1 MIPSAIEFSNMKG
14 AFEPSKNSEL
24 RNLGNFERNLRAISV
39 SPNINENLHLKSIR
53 GFKRRMLRNND
64 NLNQNQSFQIHH
76 NNINILKGNN
86 EVMNSD
92 LSGIYFHEPKGNSLS
107 NERNSYN
114 KNHFNSNVEFS
125 LPILKSR
132 QINEINGK
140 NQNNFLQYEPRNV
153 NESLVKN
160 TKVKIKRSII
170 QDYIKLITIL
180 RNKD

>member
-1 MIPSAIEFSNMKG
+1 M
-14 AFEPSKNSEL
+14 
-24 RNLGNFERNLRAISV
+24 
-39 SPNINENLHLKSIR
+39 
-53 GFKRRMLRNND
+53 
-64 NLNQNQSFQIHH
+64 
-76 NNINILKGNN
+76 
-86 EVMNSD
+86 MNSD

-160 TKVKIKRSII
+160 IKVKIKRSII